1 QRINQFDKYFERM
14 TGQKLSP
21 ANRAYMLAMNS
32 RGSDVI
38 SHKILTENLVDAQGN
53 YMGKSLKD
61 ITKQIPK
68 RQVVD
73 FEDYLIAKH
82 AETRM
87 ARGEKVYAEESG
99 MTLDKVAQKI
109 QEYESRYP
117 EFVKIADE

>member
-1 QRINQFDKYFERM
+1 
-14 TGQKLSP
+14 
-21 ANRAYMLAMNS
+21 
-32 RGSDVI
+32 
-38 SHKILTENLVDAQGN
+38 
-53 YMGKSLKD
+53 
-61 ITKQIPK
+61 K
-68 RQVVD
+68 RNVVD

-117 EFVKIADE
+117 EFVKIAGEWHDFSNKLGEAWLVDTGIISRETWDAWREANPFWVPMKRF